1 MRFFWKAKCFQM
13 GKGMTTMII
22 LSGVAERTPTH
33 SDQPWIHV
41 RIQLIARI
49 RTGLAIF
56 AAVQSHAALAE
67 RQNCSLNNA
76 VGA

>member
-1 MRFFWKAKCFQM
+1 MV
-13 GKGMTTMII
+13 T

-41 RIQLIARI
+41 RTQLIARI

-56 AAVQSHAALAE
+56 TAMQSRAALVE
-67 RQNCSLNNA
+67 RQDCSFKNA